1 MHSKFTCCLKEW
13 TIIRPSFIRTIT
25 NDEVHE
31 NKQLKSTMKDILDTS
46 EQYLYSLLIINIVK
60 EMLSLKF

>member
-1 MHSKFTCCLKEW
+1 MK
-13 TIIRPSFIRTIT
+13 TIT
-25 NDEVHE
+25 NDKVDGH
-31 NKQLKSTMKDILDTS
+31 KQLKSKMKYILDTS